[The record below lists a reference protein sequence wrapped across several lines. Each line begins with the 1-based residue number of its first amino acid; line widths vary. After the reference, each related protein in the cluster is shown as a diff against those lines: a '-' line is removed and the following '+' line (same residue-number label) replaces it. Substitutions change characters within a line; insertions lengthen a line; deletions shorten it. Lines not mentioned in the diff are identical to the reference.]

1 MKEITVDVIS
11 ARFQLLIKIVS
22 YCLQGLFVY
31 CYQLR
36 GV

>member
-1 MKEITVDVIS
+1 MKEITLHVIS
-11 ARFQLLIKIVS
+11 VKLLIKIVG
-22 YCLQGLFVY
+22 YGLQGLFGY